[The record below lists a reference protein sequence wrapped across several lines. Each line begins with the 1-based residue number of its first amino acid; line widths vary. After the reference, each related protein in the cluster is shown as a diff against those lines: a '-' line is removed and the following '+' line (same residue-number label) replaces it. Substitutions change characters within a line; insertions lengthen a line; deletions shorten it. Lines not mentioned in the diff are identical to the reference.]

1 MVGRPPM
8 KVALLGLVLA
18 GLVGIVAFAAVR
30 EATTTGRLAS
40 PAPRP
45 ALTAARRALTAAEE
59 KYARALW
66 SVHEDV
72 KGSAFRMTM
81 SGLNYKIGDIGHAE
95 LQNRIQRVAEAYR
108 RAESQVQA
116 LEPPPSL
123 REVHGDYLEALRLYQ
138 RSAEEMLR
146 TGNDGR
152 DDHLVTAL
160 PLSQEASRK
169 LLLVGNRIWPGEYV
183 PN

>member
-1 MVGRPPM
+1 
-8 KVALLGLVLA
+8 
-18 GLVGIVAFAAVR
+18 
-30 EATTTGRLAS
+30 
-40 PAPRP
+40 
-45 ALTAARRALTAAEE
+45 
-59 KYARALW
+59 
-66 SVHEDV
+66 
-72 KGSAFRMTM
+72 
-81 SGLNYKIGDIGHAE
+81 
-95 LQNRIQRVAEAYR
+95 
-108 RAESQVQA
+108 VQA

>member
-1 MVGRPPM
+1 MLGRFSP
-8 KVALLGLVLA
+8 KVALLGLVLI
-18 GLVGIVAFAAVR
+18 GLVGILAFAAVR
-30 EATTTGRLAS
+30 EATTTGRLTP
-40 PAPRP
+40 PAARP
-45 ALTAARRALTAAEE
+45 ALKPPRPALTAAEE

-66 SVHEDV
+66 SIHEDV

-81 SGLNYKIGDIGHAE
+81 GGLNYKIRDISHAE
-95 LQNRIQRVAEAYR
+95 FQERIQRVADAYR
-108 RAESQVQA
+108 SAEGRVQT
-116 LEPPPSL
+116 LDPPPSL
-123 REVHGDYLEALRLYQ
+123 RQVHGEYLDALRLYQ

-146 TGNDGR
+146 TRNDGR

-169 LLLVGNRIWPGEYV
+169 LLVVGGLIWPGEYV